1 MIRLLGDRLLVKM
14 DPMRTVSDGGILYPN
29 EDAVTE
35 HDIYVWGTVVSTGPG
50 KWAKKKAVR
59 VPVGVSEGD
68 RVLFVR
74 YLAKVETNKSLQSSL
89 SEGHLIIQ
97 EQDVL
102 CVEER

>member
-14 DPMRTVSDGGILYPN
+14 DPLKKVSAGGILYPN

-35 HDIYVWGTVVSTGPG
+35 EDIHVWGTVVSTGPG
-50 KWAKKKAVR
+50 KWAKKKNVR
-59 VPVGVSEGD
+59 VPMDAKEGD
-68 RVLFVR
+68 RVLFIR

-89 SEGHLIIQ
+89 PDGHLIIQ

-102 CVEER
+102 CVEAQ